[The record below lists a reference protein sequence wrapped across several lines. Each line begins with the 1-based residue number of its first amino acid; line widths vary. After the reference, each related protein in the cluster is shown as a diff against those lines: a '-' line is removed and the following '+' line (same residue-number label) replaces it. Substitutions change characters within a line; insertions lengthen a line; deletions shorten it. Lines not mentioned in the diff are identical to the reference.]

1 MRAFIAIDIGK
12 KDEIIKL
19 MDEFKKIK
27 GKFKLVEPENVH
39 LTLKFLGEIEEDMI
53 EKIKEA
59 IEKSVEEITPF
70 KASLSGL
77 GVFPSMDYM
86 RVLWIGFKDEGQTK
100 KIAFHLE
107 EELQKYGFKR
117 EKKFTPHITIAR
129 IKSKEGK
136 EEIKKF
142 IEKHKE
148 KNFGEVE
155 CMKICLKKSILR
167 PEGPIY
173 KTIEEI
179 KL

>member
-1 MRAFIAIDIGK
+1 MRAFIAIDIGRK
-12 KDEIIKL
+12 NEIIEL
-19 MDEFKKIK
+19 MNDFKEIK

-39 LTLKFLGEIEEDMI
+39 LTLKFLGEVREDMI
-53 EKIKEA
+53 EKIKDA
-59 IEKSVEEITPF
+59 IEKSVEGVNPF
-70 KASLSGL
+70 TASLEGL

-100 KIAFHLE
+100 KIAFRLE

-142 IEKHKE
+142 IEKHKG

-155 CMKICLKKSILR
+155 CREIHLKKSILR

-173 KTIEEI
+173 ETIQEI